1 MIARL
6 IWSMPIQS
14 SGCIIVLLV
23 ISACSGGGSKISP
36 PPEIPEVNAPAEID
50 ERYQFN
56 EFSNVMT
63 SPWGEVKFTYS
74 LSTHVPSKDLPSNEK
89 YKILCYRY
97 Y

>member
-1 MIARL
+1 MR
-6 IWSMPIQS
+6 
-14 SGCIIVLLV
+14 
-23 ISACSGGGSKISP
+23 
-36 PPEIPEVNAPAEID
+36 PAEID

-89 YKILCYRY
+89 YKIEDYGFLQVKAEGTHPGDDANQDEISLPGPWTSNGQWFEANLMEMSLLT
-97 Y
+97 